1 MIVGSC
7 EDDTQAVH
15 RSRRI
20 FEQAARVTP
29 PVVTSC
35 LVIITTNSDDSY
47 LYQFVCN
54 YIALQ
59 SGLSWVD
66 FRLGGGTVSPQPA

>member
-7 EDDTQAVH
+7 EDDTHAVY

-20 FEQAARVTP
+20 FEEAARVTP

-35 LVIITTNSDDSY
+35 LVIITMNSDSH
-47 LYQFVCN
+47 LYQFVIILHCRVD
-54 YIALQ
+54 
-59 SGLSWVD
+59 SVGWVD
-66 FRLGGGTVSPQPA
+66 FRLDGCAVSPQPT